1 MFRKTKQNKNK
12 TQLRSHWKCLF
23 IQAERG
29 TVGVMSDFGEL
40 LQQAYV

>member
-1 MFRKTKQNKNK
+1 MFRKTKQNK
-12 TQLRSHWKCLF
+12 THLRSHLKCLF
-23 IQAERG
+23 IQAKRG